1 MFTYLLKS
9 FDKNRNTS
17 NDIAI
22 FVLTSFNY
30 IKIKQQSI
38 EKQSRDVF
46 LIKEY
51 FQFFIAINLT
61 WSQPVRINSFFM
73 ILLTRVI
80 IEAKFDNFVNL
91 NVLHIVQYDQ
101 SIVNFN
107 SLYSFALFQ
116 YVRAKHKCLEIFKIP
131 VICKT
136 IILLV

>member
-1 MFTYLLKS
+1 MFTYLLKF

-80 IEAKFDNFVNL
+80 IQAKFDNFVNL
-91 NVLHIVQYDQ
+91 NVATL
-101 SIVNFN
+101 FN
-107 SLYSFALFQ
+107 MTN
-116 YVRAKHKCLEIFKIP
+116 R
-131 VICKT
+131 
-136 IILLV
+136 